1 LQELFKYRD
10 FVVIGAGIY
19 GLYAANLL
27 CQKNFTITLLEF
39 DDRPFSR
46 ASYINQARVH
56 NGYHYPRSLS
66 TAITSAQYFRRFI
79 EDYSTAI
86 NKSFKQI
93 YAISNRNSYT
103 SSKQF
108 MKFCYTCNIPISEV
122 DPNIYFN
129 PGTVEGAFETE
140 EFAFDGKMLM
150 NILVERNKQYS
161 KLEVLFSRHIVSA
174 EKDNEFYYLILSDGI
189 KIKTRG
195 VINATYASI
204 NQVLQLFD
212 FELYTIKYEIAEII
226 LAEAHGKLDNLG
238 ITVMDGP
245 FFSVMPFGNQN
256 IHTLTS
262 VEFTPHKTSNNI
274 LPEFDCQSNNNSC
287 TPLILQNCNQC
298 MAKPKTSRVYMFQ
311 LAKKYLKP
319 EYKLNYSKSLFAIKP
334 ILKASEIDDSRPT
347 AIRKYSDSPIFISV
361 LSGKI
366 NTIYEMEGFINE
378 L

>member
-1 LQELFKYRD
+1 MKELFKYRD

-19 GLYAANLL
+19 GLYTANLL
-27 CQKNFTITLLEF
+27 CQKKFTVTLLEF

-66 TAITSAQYFRRFI
+66 TAITSAQYFRRFT

-86 NKSFKQI
+86 NKSFKKI

-103 SSKQF
+103 SGKQF
-108 MKFCYTCNIPISEV
+108 LKFCNTCRIPVSEV
-122 DPNIYFN
+122 DPKIYFN
-129 PGTVEGAFETE
+129 PGTVEGAYETE
-140 EFAFDGKMLM
+140 EFAFDAEILM
-150 NILVERNKQYS
+150 NIMLERNKQYS
-161 KLEVLFSRHIVSA
+161 QLEVLFSRYIFTA
-174 EKDNEFYYLILSDGI
+174 EKEDEFYYLVLSDGS

-195 VINATYASI
+195 VINATYASV
-204 NQVLQLFD
+204 NQVLKLFNL
-212 FELYTIKYEIAEII
+212 EMYSIKYEITEII
-226 LAEAHGKLDNLG
+226 LAEANEKLINLG

-262 VEFTPHKTSNNI
+262 VEFTPHKTSNNL

-287 TPLILQNCNQC
+287 TPLTLQNCNEC
-298 MAKPKTSRVYMFQ
+298 LAKPKTSRAYMFQ

-319 EYKLNYSKSLFAIKP
+319 EYNLNYNKSLYAIKP

-347 AIRKYSDSPIFISV
+347 AIIKYSDSPVFISV

-366 NTIYEMEGFINE
+366 NTIYEMEEFINE